1 MPPAWD
7 PWHDKPSSGAPRAS
21 SVVLCLRYPKESSR
35 WPTTR
40 IPDTHPAHGNHT
52 QARKRSFTCATIW
65 SEQDRWKIASGTAL
79 RICYIQG
86 GIEFLK
92 NKTVLFT
99 NTLFLPKRILYFRCF
114 GKTAEPSSLGPK
126 TPKCCNPKPLAVTKT
141 CLQVESFQ
149 RGASRAVLSGCVF
162 ACFLG
167 AKGFPPRLPRTGEL
181 GSALFGVL
189 VPSHL
194 CPLLKH
200 PEQFGNGTSQLGDP
214 SFPYLQIIVCFLF
227 QAGFL
232 CTALPAPKLP
242 L

>member
-1 MPPAWD
+1 MEN
-7 PWHDKPSSGAPRAS
+7 
-21 SVVLCLRYPKESSR
+21 CLR
-35 WPTTR
+35 
-40 IPDTHPAHGNHT
+40 
-52 QARKRSFTCATIW
+52 
-65 SEQDRWKIASGTAL
+65 TAL

-162 ACFLG
+162 ACLLG
-167 AKGFPPRLPRTGEL
+167 SKGFPPSLPRTGEL
-181 GSALFGVL
+181 GQHSSVCWPQAT
-189 VPSHL
+189 
-194 CPLLKH
+194 CALLKH
-200 PEQFGNGTSQLGDP
+200 PEQFGNRTRSQLGEP
-214 SFPYLQIIVCFLF
+214 SFPYLQIIVCFF
-227 QAGFL
+227 KTEFL
-232 CTALPAPKLP
+232 CTILAAPKLP

>member
-1 MPPAWD
+1 MA
-7 PWHDKPSSGAPRAS
+7 GRRTQ
-21 SVVLCLRYPKESSR
+21 LRSARGLIYGPFSPLSKGKRR

-40 IPDTHPAHGNHT
+40 VPDTHPARGNHT
-52 QARKRSFTCATIW
+52 QARKRRFTCATIW
-65 SEQDRWKIASGTAL
+65 SEQDPWKIASGTVL

-149 RGASRAVLSGCVF
+149 RGASRAGLSGCVF
-162 ACFLG
+162 ACLLSD
-167 AKGFPPRLPRTGEL
+167 KGFPPRLPRTGEL
-181 GSALFGVL
+181 GSALFAVL
-189 VPSHL
+189 APSHV
-194 CPLLKH
+194 CPSSNTLSNLGT
-200 PEQFGNGTSQLGDP
+200 EQKVSWGNRYSPTFKSL
-214 SFPYLQIIVCFLF
+214 FVCFF
-227 QAGFL
+227 KQGFSVR
-232 CTALPAPKLP
+232 PWLP
-242 L
+242 LNSLCRPS